1 MSRPP
6 SIPSAGALKA
16 FGKQARNIS
25 CSLISREWA
34 GAPSPSASWP
44 LLSAPVRS
52 MSYGPRLG
60 HPALGGPVPLF
71 TRNNHIQIAP
81 LTTYTYS
88 SPPAHGTG
96 STQQGLPRNQEGN
109 VGSQV
114 SPLGWCWY
122 TAAILVF
129 LLIYHDIE
137 MTTTESQHRDH
148 LDGQLSR
155 LIWCN
160 FFELERLNV

>member
-1 MSRPP
+1 MGRP
-6 SIPSAGALKA
+6 
-16 FGKQARNIS
+16 RNVS
-25 CSLISREWA
+25 CSLISKWA
-34 GAPSPSASWP
+34 DASSSPAWP
-44 LLSAPVRS
+44 LLSAPVRR

-109 VGSQV
+109 VCSQV
-114 SPLGWCWY
+114 APLGWWWY

-155 LIWCN
+155 LIWD
-160 FFELERLNV
+160 FFELYV

>member
-1 MSRPP
+1 MGRP
-6 SIPSAGALKA
+6 
-16 FGKQARNIS
+16 RNVS
-25 CSLISREWA
+25 CSLISKWA
-34 GAPSPSASWP
+34 DASSPAWP
-44 LLSAPVRS
+44 LLSAPVRR

-129 LLIYHDIE
+129 LLIYHDID
-137 MTTTESQHRDH
+137 MIKTESQHKDY

-155 LIWCN
+155 LTWDN
-160 FFELERLNV
+160 F

>member
-1 MSRPP
+1 MPWEVGRP
-6 SIPSAGALKA
+6 
-16 FGKQARNIS
+16 RNVS
-25 CSLISREWA
+25 CSLISKWA
-34 GAPSPSASWP
+34 DASSSPAWP
-44 LLSAPVRS
+44 LLSAPVRR

-96 STQQGLPRNQEGN
+96 STQQGLPRNQGN
-109 VGSQV
+109 VGPQV
-114 SPLGWCWY
+114 EPLGWCWY
-122 TAAILVF
+122 AAAILVF

-137 MTTTESQHRDH
+137 MIKTESQHRDH

-160 FFELERLNV
+160 FYELQRLNV

>member
-1 MSRPP
+1 MGGGT
-6 SIPSAGALKA
+6 SIPSAGALNAQGFWKA
-16 FGKQARNIS
+16 SEHIS
-25 CSLISREWA
+25 LAHLPPNGR
-34 GAPSPSASWP
+34 APPPPAWP

-60 HPALGGPVPLF
+60 HPALTGPVPLF

-109 VGSQV
+109 VA
-114 SPLGWCWY
+114 PLGWCWY
-122 TAAILVF
+122 TAAVLVF
-129 LLIYHDIE
+129 LLIHHDID
-137 MTTTESQHRDH
+137 MIKTESQHQDH
-148 LDGQLSR
+148 LDGRLSR
-155 LIWCN
+155 LIWDN
-160 FFELERLNV
+160 FYEL

>member
-1 MSRPP
+1 
-6 SIPSAGALKA
+6 
-16 FGKQARNIS
+16 
-25 CSLISREWA
+25 
-34 GAPSPSASWP
+34 
-44 LLSAPVRS
+44 

-88 SPPAHGTG
+88 SPPARGTG

-109 VGSQV
+109 VGPQV
-114 SPLGWCWY
+114 APLGLCWY

-129 LLIYHDIE
+129 LLIHHDID
-137 MTTTESQHRDH
+137 MIKTKSQHKDH

-155 LIWCN
+155 LIWDN
-160 FFELERLNV
+160 FYELYV

>member
-1 MSRPP
+1 MPWEVGRP
-6 SIPSAGALKA
+6 
-16 FGKQARNIS
+16 RNVS
-25 CSLISREWA
+25 CSLISKWA
-34 GAPSPSASWP
+34 DASSSPAWP
-44 LLSAPVRS
+44 LLSAPVRR

-114 SPLGWCWY
+114 ASLGWCWY

-137 MTTTESQHRDH
+137 MIKTESQHRYH

-160 FFELERLNV
+160 FYELKRVNV